1 MNGISLNDVSLEQYQ
16 RTEREA
22 AAGEAR
28 TGFVAHAVI
37 TALVMVGL
45 VVLNVTVADEFPWSI
60 FPVVGMGI
68 GLLAHWWFGYRQ
80 VEKTVRQH
88 QFEVERRA
96 LETTVR

>member
-1 MNGISLNDVSLEQYQ
+1 MNGISLEEYQ

-22 AAGEAR
+22 AGAEAR

-45 VVLNVTVADEFPWSI
+45 VVLNVAVADEFPWSI

-68 GLLAHWWFGYRQ
+68 GLLAHWWFGYRNLD
-80 VEKTVRQH
+80 VTMRRH
-88 QFEVERRA
+88 QADIEHRA
-96 LETTVR
+96 LDLSSR